1 MFLNLKEIIKELAYS
16 AVNMAEQTLGT
27 EQGQKKKEMA
37 IEFVVSRIPIM
48 KPFKSIIVLF
58 LSKFID
64 EAIEQAV
71 MYMNNVQ
78 NERDYC

>member
-1 MFLNLKEIIKELAYS
+1 MFFNIKETITELAYS

-27 EQGQKKKEMA
+27 AEGQQKKNMA
-37 IEFVVSRIPIM
+37 IEYIVSRIPIVE
-48 KPFKSIIVLF
+48 PFKKIIVLF

-71 MYMNNVQ
+71 KYMKEMKNK
-78 NERDYC
+78 EE